1 MERGDPLRVA
11 GMQPKIPP
19 LLFHTTQTV
28 PSVGLDLKSQLFF
41 LWACYLHLNTDSRG
55 LTGIDQKKR
64 VPIPKLLVPTFLVSI
79 PFFF

>member
-28 PSVGLDLKSQLFF
+28 PSVGLDLKF
-41 LWACYLHLNTDSRG
+41 
-55 LTGIDQKKR
+55 KKKCCGH
-64 VPIPKLLVPTFLVSI
+64 VTFI
-79 PFFF
+79 